1 MNKIIVAG
9 QENSIYVCLFDDSD
23 RLIECHPFS
32 SELESAVGNIYV
44 GIVKNKI
51 KGVGGY
57 FVDYGHEKNGFLSI
71 KDGGNHLSPGEF
83 VMVQVRKDPYMDK
96 GAKLSTHLQIPGD
109 YMVLIDDTRDMLFS
123 SKLPE
128 DGRSKSIKAMLKKMK
143 SEDLGLIV
151 RTLAYN
157 TDNQALKDELESLMT
172 IYHNIKDTFPYR
184 SPYSKLFSAE
194 KTWTDKVQDLYIRY
208 ESRVSMDESLKSQW
222 IGLHND
228 IIVDYAVNIFQV
240 MDIDEKI
247 RKGTHRKQ
255 WLSSGGSIIIDKTE
269 AMTVIDVNS
278 GKNTRK
284 SSERRNTLRINKEAA
299 EASLK
304 YIRLANVSG
313 IIIIDF
319 IDMPENDDK
328 EDLIDYT
335 KALALEDPLKVTIH
349 GMTLLGLMEITRK
362 RTDISLMDKLAKLK

>member
-1 MNKIIVAG
+1 MNRIVVAS
-9 QENSIYVCLFDDSD
+9 QENSIYVCLFDDCD

-32 SELESAVGNIYV
+32 SKLESAVGNIYV

-96 GAKLSTHLQIPGD
+96 GAKLSTHLQIPGH
-109 YMVLIDDTRDMLFS
+109 YMVLIDDTSDMLFS

-143 SEDLGLIV
+143 SEDFGIIV

-157 TDNQALKDELESLMT
+157 TDNQALKDELQSLMT
-172 IYHNIKDTFPYR
+172 IYNNMKHAFPYR
-184 SPYSKLFSAE
+184 SPYSKLYSAE
-194 KTWTDKVQDLYIRY
+194 KTWIDKVQDLYTRY
-208 ESRVSMDESLKSQW
+208 ESKVSMDESLKSQRDS
-222 IGLHND
+222 LHND
-228 IIVDYAVNIFQV
+228 ITVNYIANIFQV
-240 MDIDEKI
+240 MDVEEKI
-247 RKGTHRKQ
+247 NKGTQRKQ

-278 GKNTRK
+278 GKNARK

-299 EASLK
+299 AASLQ

-319 IDMPENDDK
+319 IDMVEDEDK
-328 EDLIDYT
+328 EDLIEYT
-335 KALALEDPLKVTIH
+335 KALALEDPLKVTVH
-349 GMTLLGLMEITRK
+349 GLTLLGLMEITRK
-362 RTDISLMDKLAKLK
+362 RTDINLMDKLAKLS